1 MVNKVKKIE
10 KIFRAKDLRRRQL
23 AKLPFEKKIEI
34 LVKLQEMAKGIK
46 REENVDKKMI
56 WRIREVKGSEGNR
69 LTEKSK

>member
-1 MVNKVKKIE
+1 MVNRVKKIE
-10 KIFRAKDLRRRQL
+10 KIFRTKDLRRRQL

-56 WRIREVKGSEGNR
+56 WRIREAKGLEGNR